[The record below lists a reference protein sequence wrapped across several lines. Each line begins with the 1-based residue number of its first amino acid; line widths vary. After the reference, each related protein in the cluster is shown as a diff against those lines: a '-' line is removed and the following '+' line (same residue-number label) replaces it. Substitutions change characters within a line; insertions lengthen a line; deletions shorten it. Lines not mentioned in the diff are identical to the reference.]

1 MLAAMLSLPPDT
13 TLDYTGLPQLASSQA
28 YEIRGHS
35 AALKLEGNTVVVEST
50 TEYRNRG
57 DAGTAT
63 ILVPRRRSG
72 DEASGQP
79 TFSVEATW
87 DKKPVRLTPVAE
99 RGTSERVD
107 ARLTKYASDLSV
119 SVPFDKQ
126 STHALRL
133 RATLAL
139 GKTGRGPQRRI
150 AGYLLEGGTPITTLN
165 VAFQYGRPTV
175 FDLPTAEPDLG
186 WQIGS
191 KGAFARKSNFTPHG
205 EMATIAF
212 WPGGFKQGG

>member
-1 MLAAMLSLPPDT
+1 MLAALIALPPDT
-13 TLDYTGLPQLASSQA
+13 TLDYTGLPQLAAPMA

-35 AALKLEGNTVVVEST
+35 ATLRVEGNTVVVEST

-57 DAGTAT
+57 DAGSAT
-63 ILVPRRRSG
+63 ILVPRRRAG

-87 DKKPVRLTPVAE
+87 DKKPIKLLPSAS
-99 RGTSERVD
+99 RGSTERVNS
-107 ARLTKYASDLSV
+107 RQTSYASDLSAA
-119 SVPFDKQ
+119 VPFGKQ

-150 AGYLLEGGTPITTLN
+150 AGYLLEGGVPIGTMN

-175 FDLPTAEPDLG
+175 FGLPDAAPDLG
-186 WQIGS
+186 WQIGTA
-191 KGAFARKSNFTPHG
+191 GAFTRKTNYTPNG
-205 EMATIAF
+205 DVATIAF
-212 WPGGFKQGG
+212 WPGGF